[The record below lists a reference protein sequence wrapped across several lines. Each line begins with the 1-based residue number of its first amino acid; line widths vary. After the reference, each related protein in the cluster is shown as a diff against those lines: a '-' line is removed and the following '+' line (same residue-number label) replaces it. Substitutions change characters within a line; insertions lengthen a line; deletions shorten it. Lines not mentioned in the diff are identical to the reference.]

1 MLKVPDDLKYTK
13 THEWI
18 LVKEGIGKVGITD
31 YAQDAMGDI
40 VDVKLPPVG
49 DRFEQGQA
57 IAEVE
62 SVKAAADV
70 LAPVTGEVT
79 ETNSALVREDG
90 KEGDPQLV
98 NTHPYGEGWLFK
110 LKLAA
115 PDQLATLLDPARYL
129 ELITKETQ

>member
-1 MLKVPDDLKYTK
+1 VLKVPDDLKYTK

-18 LVKEGIGKVGITD
+18 LVKEGIGKVGFTD

-40 VDVKLPPVG
+40 VHVELPPVG
-49 DRFEQGQA
+49 VRFEQGQA

-79 ETNSALVREDG
+79 ETHSAVAN
-90 KEGDPQLV
+90 DPHLV
-98 NTHPYGEGWLFK
+98 NTDPYGEGWLFK

-115 PDQLATLLDPARYL
+115 PDELATLLDPVMYR
-129 ELITKETQ
+129 ELIKKETE